1 MADDPKEYNW
11 GTEDDE
17 PEPRPTRPPLR
28 PVPSPLER
36 LKALEPSPAAAA
48 PEPARVISLPA
59 RLPGPEPEE
68 PAVPASPGAGP
79 GSTGGAA
86 EAEAPERSPE
96 LPRSHARPV
105 PSSAA
110 PEPEGFG
117 EEEAKDD
124 EPFDRPGAEKL
135 GILGGKGVGKSYL
148 FQAMVYRTLA
158 GQQSGALTYYL
169 EHGRI
174 RLFTER
180 GEQAGRG
187 QVRNFA
193 KTGTAR
199 TLNPVTFVKKYQAWQ
214 RLSFTSKEAQTWYRL
229 RLLYRTGW
237 LGRNESALDVE
248 FFDGSGEGFFQLPTV
263 DRKDRELWDR
273 AYLNAR
279 VMVFCLPLWA
289 AFPGNDLTDEEWEYQ
304 EGVIEGF
311 EQVVQNYRDMRDRH
325 KQQMPVISILAL
337 TMADDRRSALQTLND
352 RWISPYIASSH
363 TYLKQLRKGKG
374 IAQYLANARKVSEA
388 LHEEFSATRDPR
400 VASIPQSLDFR
411 AGKPWIVALSAI
423 DGSHLED
430 LEKNYSGPD
439 DPARIREARRAAPVP
454 VHVELPLLVALCE
467 RENALM

>member
-11 GTEDDE
+11 GGEDDE
-17 PEPRPTRPPLR
+17 QEPRPSRPPLR

-36 LKALEPSPAAAA
+36 LKALESSPAAAV

-59 RLPGPEPEE
+59 RLPEPEPEE
-68 PAVPASPGAGP
+68 PAAPASSGTGP
-79 GSTGGAA
+79 DSKGGAA
-86 EAEAPERSPE
+86 ETEAPDRRGSYG
-96 LPRSHARPV
+96 RPT
-105 PSSAA
+105 PASAA
-110 PEPEGFG
+110 PSQAEGSG
-117 EEEAKDD
+117 EEEVKGD

-169 EHGRI
+169 EQGRI

-180 GEQAGRG
+180 GEKAAGE

-199 TLNPVTFVKKYQAWQ
+199 TLNPVTFVKKYQTWQ
-214 RLSFTSKEAQTWYRL
+214 RLSFTSKEAQIWYRL

-263 DRKDRELWDR
+263 DLKDRELWDR

-289 AFPGNDLTDEEWEYQ
+289 AFPGNDLTDEEWDYRED
-304 EGVIEGF
+304 VIEGF
-311 EQVVQNYRDMRDRH
+311 RQVMENYRDMRDRH
-325 KQQMPVISILAL
+325 NQKMPVISILAL
-337 TMADDRRSALQTLND
+337 TMSDDRRSALRTLYD
-352 RWISPYIASSH
+352 RWISPYMDSSH

-388 LHEEFSATRDPR
+388 LHEEFGAARDPR
-400 VASIPQSLDFR
+400 VTSIPQSLDFR

-423 DGSHLED
+423 EGDRLEE
-430 LEKNYSGPD
+430 LENKFSGPD
-439 DPARIREARRAAPVP
+439 DPARIREARKAAPVP